1 MRKARR
7 PAGFSF
13 FINRFTQITLVFR
26 WDGQGRENLS
36 PIKFYTAEYIKNRRF
51 LSYVNFYAQSIYS

>member
-13 FINRFTQITLVFR
+13 FINRFPTDRTDFADAKVFLLGCAR
-26 WDGQGRENLS
+26 SQELLYKLYKKSQG
-36 PIKFYTAEYIKNRRF
+36 FYLR
-51 LSYVNFYAQSIYS
+51 